1 MKNHEQAMSIREST
15 RLAELEKIIGGDQS
29 ATEVVGLALDSAGK
43 GKAGGKITRL
53 NLAMIVLDAG
63 TQIRALLD
71 DDTVAEYAAA
81 MKEGAQFPPA
91 MVFHDGS
98 QYLLADG
105 FHRVAAA
112 VRNGF
117 KDFAFEVRTGSK
129 SETLKYA
136 LSANAQHG
144 LKRTNADKR
153 RSVELALMEWPHL
166 ADAELARICAVGNKF
181 VGDIRREMEDNLV
194 LNKVEVRI
202 GHDGRERRLP
212 PPPMVRR
219 GTDATDATD
228 ATDGKNGSSDGT
240 PEARLFPPPPAPIV
254 DETGWPIP
262 THLIPLWQRGQ
273 EAQDLLTILSRVKGA
288 LRTAQENKDKL
299 FAEVSFSFALAH
311 LDQAWGVIKT
321 AKPFAVCPTCQGQLP
336 DNCTLCCGRGLI
348 SEHRWNACVTRED
361 KEFRIRAN
369 AARN

>member
-1 MKNHEQAMSIREST
+1 MKNHEPVSIRESA
-15 RLAELEKIIGGDQS
+15 RLAELEKIIDGDQS
-29 ATEVVGLALDSAGK
+29 PTAAVGLALASAGK
-43 GKAGGKITRL
+43 GNAGGQITRL
-53 NLAMIVLDAG
+53 KLALIVLDAG
-63 TQIRALLD
+63 TQIRAQLD
-71 DDTVAEYAAA
+71 DDTVEEYAAA
-81 MKEGAQFPPA
+81 MKAGAEFPPA
-91 MVFHDGS
+91 IVFHDGS

-112 VRNGF
+112 VRNEF
-117 KDFAFEVRTGSK
+117 QDFAFEVRAGSK
-129 SETLKYA
+129 AETLKYA

-153 RSVELALMEWPHL
+153 RSVELALSEWPHF

-181 VGDIRREMEDNLV
+181 VGDMRREMEDNLV

-219 GTDATDATD
+219 GPDAPE
-228 ATDGKNGSSDGT
+228 ATDGKNGSSGGT
-240 PEARLFPPPPAPIV
+240 PEARLFPPPPAPMV

-262 THLIPLWQRGQ
+262 THLIPLWLRRDEVQ
-273 EAQDLLTILSRVKGA
+273 EMLTTLSRVKGA
-288 LRTAQENKDKL
+288 LRTAQETKDKL
-299 FAEVSFSFALAH
+299 FAEVLFSSALSQ
-311 LDQAWGVIKT
+311 LDQAWTDVKT

-336 DNCTLCCGRGLI
+336 DQCTLCRGRGLI
-348 SEHRWNACVTRED
+348 SEHRWKACVTRED

>member
-1 MKNHEQAMSIREST
+1 MKNHEQVSIRESA
-15 RLAELEKIIGGDQS
+15 RLAELENIIGGDQS
-29 ATEVVGLALDSAGK
+29 TTEAVGLALASAGK

-53 NLAMIVLDAG
+53 KLAMIVLDAG
-63 TQIRALLD
+63 TQIRAQLD
-71 DDTVAEYAAA
+71 DDTVEEYAAA
-81 MKEGAQFPPA
+81 MKEGAKFPPA

-117 KDFAFEVRTGSK
+117 KDFAFDVRAGSK

-153 RSVELALMEWPHL
+153 RSVELALMEWPHF

-212 PPPMVRR
+212 PPPMARR
-219 GTDATDATD
+219 GPAATEATE
-228 ATDGKNGSSDGT
+228 GKNGSSGGT
-240 PEARLFPPPPAPIV
+240 PEARLFPPPPAPMV
-254 DETGWPIP
+254 DETGWLIP
-262 THLIPLWQRGQ
+262 THLIPLWQR
-273 EAQDLLTILSRVKGA
+273 T
-288 LRTAQENKDKL
+288 
-299 FAEVSFSFALAH
+299 AEV
-311 LDQAWGVIKT
+311 Q
-321 AKPFAVCPTCQGQLP
+321 
-336 DNCTLCCGRGLI
+336 
-348 SEHRWNACVTRED
+348 
-361 KEFRIRAN
+361 
-369 AARN
+369 

>member
-1 MKNHEQAMSIREST
+1 MKNHEQATSIREST

-29 ATEVVGLALDSAGK
+29 VTEAVGWALESAVK
-43 GKAGGKITRL
+43 GQAGGKITRL

-81 MKEGAQFPPA
+81 MKEGAPFPPA
-91 MVFHDGS
+91 IVFRDGS

-117 KDFAFEVRTGSK
+117 KDFAFEVRIGSK

-153 RSVELALMEWPHL
+153 RSVELALMEWSHW

-181 VGDIRREMEDNLV
+181 VGDMRREMEDNLV
-194 LNKVEVRI
+194 LNKVDVRI

-219 GTDATDATD
+219 GTEATDAN
-228 ATDGKNGSSDGT
+228 DGKNGLSGGT
-240 PEARLFPPPPAPIV
+240 PEARLSPPPPVPVV
-254 DETGWPIP
+254 DATGWPIP
-262 THLIPLWQRGQ
+262 THLIPLWLRSGEVQ
-273 EAQDLLTILSRVKGA
+273 EMLTTMSRVKGA
-288 LRTAQENKDKL
+288 LRTAQENNDKL
-299 FAEVSFSFALAH
+299 FAEVNFSSALSQ
-311 LDQAWGVIKT
+311 LDQAWTDIKT
-321 AKPFAVCPTCQGQLP
+321 AKAFAVCPTCQGQLP
-336 DNCTLCCGRGLI
+336 DKCTLCKGRGLI
-348 SEHRWNACVTRED
+348 SEHRWNTCVTRED